1 MVPWSAGLL
10 LAGSLVAELA
20 GWVTGK
26 LLAGLVAGLAGWL
39 GWLAS
44 WVSWLAKLAA
54 WVGQL
59 AG

>member
-1 MVPWSAGLL
+1 MVPWSTRLL
-10 LAGSLVAELA
+10 LAGSLVARLA
-20 GWVTGK
+20 GWVTGW
-26 LLAGLVAGLAGWL
+26 LLAGLVGELAGWL

-44 WVSWLAKLAA
+44 WVSWLARLAG